1 MGGDDRVRTPSLERR
16 AGAGLAAGK
25 TSEEIG
31 GVELCERAFNLLVA
45 APIRAWCVYLLG
57 LCPFGLIL
65 LYFLTDMTA
74 NPFAERHLVP
84 FSFAVAVAVLW
95 WRAWQARFA
104 AELFAVLS
112 RRPLPIGSALDWLFL
127 GWRQIAVFAVFLV
140 FALIAALVV
149 VPTGWAIAFG
159 QSASV
164 IGGVRGLSL
173 RRTFQEAAAEVF
185 VWQRQNHVALLVLSA
200 WTLFAFLNGYMLVF
214 FIPELLKIATGVE
227 TVFTRS
233 LLTVLMNSTVFIV
246 VCFAVYA
253 VVSPLAKAVYVLR
266 HYYLRSR
273 RSGLDIRDRL
283 ARLAEQSGQRD
294 SALRLF
300 GGALVAGMLFSL
312 APLTGQAQ
320 EPVTSEEIGEA
331 IREVVQRPEFTW
343 RMPAAE
349 ASEEGA
355 SLFGRW
361 VQKVLR
367 WAENFLEWIFESFDR
382 GGGDSSKGWLGSFS
396 PSVKPLLVV
405 LLAVIGLLLAWL
417 LCRLVLRRQKSSAKP
432 DATPQVFVQPE
443 VDDWTALANDLPED
457 EWLAR
462 ARRFAEEGDYR
473 RALRAFYLSALS
485 HLHGKQLIHITRAKS
500 NAAYLSEV
508 KRREHQIP
516 GVAEAFSF
524 AVKGFDRVWYG
535 RYEVDEAGLRAY
547 EDRVS
552 QIRRAA
558 AG

>member
-1 MGGDDRVRTPSLERR
+1 MRAQSLKGR
-16 AGAGLAAGK
+16 ADAGLAAGEV
-25 TSEEIG
+25 SEEIG

-45 APIRAWCVYLLG
+45 APVRAWCVYLLG
-57 LCPFGLIL
+57 LCPFGLVL

-74 NPFAERHLVP
+74 NPFAGERLAS
-84 FSFAVAVAVLW
+84 FSFAVTVAVLW

-112 RRPLPIGSALDWLFL
+112 RRPLPAGSALDWFFL
-127 GWRQIAVFAVFLV
+127 GWRQIAVFAVFLAV
-140 FALIAALVV
+140 APIAALVV
-149 VPTGWAIAFG
+149 VPTGWMIAFCQG
-159 QSASV
+159 ASV
-164 IGGVRGLSL
+164 IGGVRGRSM
-173 RRTFQEAAAEVF
+173 RQTFKEAVAEVF

-200 WTLFAFLNGYMLVF
+200 WALFVFLNGYALVF
-214 FIPELLKIATGVE
+214 VVPSLLKIATGVE
-227 TVFTRS
+227 TVVTRS
-233 LLTVLMNSTVFIV
+233 PWVVLMNSTVFVV

-283 ARLAEQSGQRD
+283 ARLGERSGKRD

-300 GGALVAGMLFSL
+300 GGALFVGMLFSL
-312 APLTGQAQ
+312 APPTGQAQ

-331 IREVVQRPEFTW
+331 IREVIQRPEFTW
-343 RMPAAE
+343 RMPSAE
-349 ASEEGA
+349 ANEEGV
-355 SLFGRW
+355 SLFSRW
-361 VQKVLR
+361 VQQGLR
-367 WAENFLEWIFESFDR
+367 WAEDFLKWIFKSFNR
-382 GGGDSSKGWLGSFS
+382 SGGDSSKGWLGSFS
-396 PSVKPLLVV
+396 PSAKPLLVV
-405 LLAVIGLLLAWL
+405 LLAAVSLLLAWL
-417 LCRLVLRRQKSSAKP
+417 LYRLVLRRQKSSATP
-432 DATPQVFVQPE
+432 GAAPQVFVKPE

-462 ARRFAEEGDYR
+462 ARRFAAEGDYR

-485 HLHGKQLIHITRAKS
+485 HLHGKQLIRITRAKS

-535 RYEVDEAGLRAY
+535 RYEVDKAGLRVY

-558 AG
+558 G

>member
-1 MGGDDRVRTPSLERR
+1 MTARSLENK
-16 AGAGLAAGK
+16 AGLSAGK

-31 GVELCERAFNLLVA
+31 GVELCEQAFNLLVA
-45 APIRAWCVYLLG
+45 APVRAWCVYLLG
-57 LCPFGLIL
+57 LCPFGLVL

-74 NPFAERHLVP
+74 SPFAGDRLGP
-84 FSFAVAVAVLW
+84 FSFAVALAVLW

-104 AELFAVLS
+104 AELFVVLS
-112 RRPLPIGSALDWLFL
+112 RRPLPASSALDWFFL
-127 GWRQIAVFAVFLV
+127 GLRQIAVFAVFLV
-140 FALIAALVV
+140 VAPIAALLV
-149 VPTGWAIAFG
+149 VPTGWAMGFS

-164 IGGVRGLSL
+164 IGGVRGRSL
-173 RRTFQEAAAEVF
+173 RRTFQEAVAEVF
-185 VWQRQNHVALLVLSA
+185 VWQRQNHVALLVLFA
-200 WTLFAFLNGYMLVF
+200 WAFFVFLNGYMLVF
-214 FIPELLKIATGVE
+214 MVPELLKIATGVE
-227 TVFTRS
+227 TVVTQS
-233 LLTVLMNSTVFIV
+233 PWWVVLLNSTVFVV

-283 ARLAEQSGQRD
+283 ARLAELSVQRG
-294 SALRLF
+294 SALKLL
-300 GGALVAGMLFSL
+300 GGALFAGMLFSL
-312 APLTGQAQ
+312 ATPLGRAQ

-343 RMPAAE
+343 RMPKAE

-355 SLFGRW
+355 SWFGRW
-361 VQKVLR
+361 VRQALR
-367 WAENFLEWIFESFDR
+367 WAENFLEWIFESFGR
-382 GGGDSSKGWLGSFS
+382 SGGDSSGGWLGSFS
-396 PSVKPLLVV
+396 PSAKPLLII
-405 LLAVIGLLLAWL
+405 LLAVVGLPLVWL
-417 LCRLVLRRQKSSAKP
+417 LCRLVLRRQKSSTAP
-432 DATPQVFVQPE
+432 GSTPQVFVKPE
-443 VDDWTALANDLPED
+443 VDDWTALANDFPED

-462 ARRFAEEGDYR
+462 ARRFADAGDYR

-485 HLHGKQLIHITRAKS
+485 HLHGKQLIRITRAKS
-500 NAAYLSEV
+500 NAAYLIEV
-508 KRREHQIP
+508 KRRERQIP

-535 RYEVDEAGLRAY
+535 RYEVDEAELRAY

-558 AG
+558 G

>member
-1 MGGDDRVRTPSLERR
+1 MTARSLENR
-16 AGAGLAAGK
+16 AGLAAGK
-25 TSEEIG
+25 TFEEIG
-31 GVELCERAFNLLVA
+31 GVELCERAFHLLIA
-45 APIRAWCVYLLG
+45 APLRAWCVYLLG
-57 LCPFGLIL
+57 LCPFGLVL

-74 NPFAERHLVP
+74 SPFAEDRLGP

-112 RRPLPIGSALDWLFL
+112 RRPLPAGSALDWLFL
-127 GWRQIAVFAVFLV
+127 GLRQIAVFAVFLV
-140 FALIAALVV
+140 VAPIAALLV
-149 VPTGWAIAFG
+149 VPMGWAMGFW

-164 IGGVRGLSL
+164 IGGVGGASL

-200 WTLFAFLNGYMLVF
+200 WAFFVFLNGYMLVF
-214 FIPELLKIATGVE
+214 MVPELLKIATGVE
-227 TVFTRS
+227 TVVTRS
-233 LLTVLMNSTVFIV
+233 RLAVLLNSTVFVV

-283 ARLAEQSGQRD
+283 ARMAEQCGRRGL
-294 SALRLF
+294 ALRLF
-300 GGALVAGMLFSL
+300 GGALFAGMLFSL
-312 APLTGQAQ
+312 APLAGQAQ
-320 EPVTSEEIGEA
+320 EPVTSGEIGEA

-343 RMPAAE
+343 RMPSAE
-349 ASEEGA
+349 ASGEGA
-355 SLFGRW
+355 SLFERW
-361 VQKVLR
+361 VQQAFR
-367 WAENFLEWIFESFDR
+367 WAENFLEWIFGSWNR
-382 GGGDSSKGWLGSFS
+382 GGDSSDGWLGSFS
-396 PSVKPLLVV
+396 PSAKPLLII
-405 LLAVIGLLLAWL
+405 LLAAVGLLLVWL
-417 LCRLVLRRQKSSAKP
+417 LCRLVLRRRKSSAMP
-432 DATPQVFVQPE
+432 GSTPQVFVQPE
-443 VDDWTALANDLPED
+443 VDDWMALANDLPED

-462 ARRFAEEGDYR
+462 ARRFAEERDYR

-485 HLHGKQLIHITRAKS
+485 HLHGKQLIRITRAKS
-500 NAAYLSEV
+500 NAAYLGEV
-508 KRREHQIP
+508 KRREHQVP

-524 AVKGFDRVWYG
+524 VVKGFDRVWYG
-535 RYEVDEAGLRAY
+535 RYEVDEERLRAY

-552 QIRRAA
+552 QMRRMA